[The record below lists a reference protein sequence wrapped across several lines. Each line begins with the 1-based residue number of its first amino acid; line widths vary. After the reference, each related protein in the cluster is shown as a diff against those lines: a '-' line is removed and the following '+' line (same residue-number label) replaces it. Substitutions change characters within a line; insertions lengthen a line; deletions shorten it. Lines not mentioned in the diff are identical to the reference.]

1 MSKLSDLV
9 KEIPEMLSGDELI
22 ESLIVLPEYDVSVLY
37 DSIQTYV
44 YGKTIPYISFNSSS
58 NFFYMIV
65 SEQTSK

>member
-37 DSIQTYV
+37 GEYPKVCVNLQTDV
-44 YGKTIPYISFNSSS
+44 R
-58 NFFYMIV
+58 
-65 SEQTSK
+65 